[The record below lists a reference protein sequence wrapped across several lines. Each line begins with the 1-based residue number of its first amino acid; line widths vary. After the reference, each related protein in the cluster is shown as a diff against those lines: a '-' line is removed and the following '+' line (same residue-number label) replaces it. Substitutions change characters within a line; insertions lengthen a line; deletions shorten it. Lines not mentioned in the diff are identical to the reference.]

1 MKKLS
6 TLFAQLFKPKSQDA
20 GWFAVGLTESGVY
33 LAQINLSGTM
43 PCVVRC
49 EYHEMG
55 EAPTSA
61 ALEKLKRDA
70 KLGAPAFTT
79 VLAVGDYQLLMV
91 EAPNVPIEELKTAV
105 RWKIKDSLN
114 YHIDDATIDVLQIPT
129 SQHGVERS
137 QSIYVVAASHMTIQR
152 YESLFEKAKFN
163 LNVIDIPETAQR
175 NVAALFEQDDHALG
189 LLAFDDNGG
198 LLTITANGE
207 LYFARRIEIT
217 LGQLQDANE
226 TLRQQHRERVELE
239 LRRSLDYFDRQY
251 RQLPISRVI
260 VSVSEQAELV
270 PFLQEN
276 IDVTVEQLDLAQVMD
291 IQATPGLAN
300 SEFVAQVLPTLGAA
314 LREERRVL

>member
-6 TLFAQLFKPKSQDA
+6 TLFSQLFKSKSQDA
-20 GWFAVGLTESGVY
+20 GWLAVGLAEYGVY
-33 LAQINLSGTM
+33 LAQVNLSGKM
-43 PCVVRC
+43 PCVLRC

-55 EAPTSA
+55 EAVSPAT
-61 ALEKLKRDA
+61 LEKLKREA
-70 KLGAPAFTT
+70 KLGDPAFTT
-79 VLAVGDYQLLMV
+79 VLTVGDYQLLMV
-91 EAPNVPIEELKTAV
+91 EAPNVPVEELKTAV
-105 RWKIKDSLN
+105 RWKIKDSLD

-137 QSIYVVAASHMTIQR
+137 QSIYVVAASNMTIQR

-175 NVAALFEQDDHALG
+175 NIAALFEREDHALG
-189 LLAFDDNGG
+189 LLAFDDKGG
-198 LLTITANGE
+198 LLTITAGGE
-207 LYFARRIEIT
+207 LYFARRIDIT
-217 LGQLQDANE
+217 LGQLEDVNE

-260 VSVSEQAELV
+260 VSISEQAELV

-276 IDVTVEQLDLAQVMD
+276 MDVAVEWLDLAQVMN
-291 IQATPGLAN
+291 IQATPSLTN
-300 SEFVAQVLPTLGAA
+300 REFVAQVLPTLGAA